1 MRAGAGTPEAR
12 LTPGEGV
19 GEPSGVLRLCTGVG
33 GSSPA
38 AADDGGGRRAGL
50 CLCVAAEIGARCCT
64 LSPCRSV
71 AARAL
76 KRTEPA
82 HGAPGGRA
90 VLAYH
95 GGSDSSQMPAPARV
109 GVRVPGSPVPQQP
122 VLHRR
127 QGGGLLCSWGRG
139 GVQHPRAQP
148 KIFPGT
154 QRRHY
159 QVRTAGAVGR
169 GWIWKGGYNWGH
181 VQEPYGIKDF
191 SWEPLRE
198 GLQMLGLEQEW
209 GARCRWEGEICPF
222 KGF

>member
-1 MRAGAGTPEAR
+1 MRTGAGAPEAR

-19 GEPSGVLRLCTGVG
+19 GEPSGVLLLRTGVG

-38 AADDGGGRRAGL
+38 VADDGGCRRAGL
-50 CLCVAAEIGARCCT
+50 CLCVAAEIGAWRCT

-82 HGAPGGRA
+82 PGVPEGRA

-95 GGSDSSQMPAPARV
+95 GGSDSSQMPAPAGV

-122 VLHRR
+122 VLHRQ

-159 QVRTAGAVGR
+159 QVRTSGAVGR
-169 GWIWKGGYNWGH
+169 GWIWKSGNNWDH

-191 SWEPLRE
+191 PGSR
-198 GLQMLGLEQEW
+198 LEK
-209 GARCRWEGEICPF
+209 GCRC
-222 KGF
+222 